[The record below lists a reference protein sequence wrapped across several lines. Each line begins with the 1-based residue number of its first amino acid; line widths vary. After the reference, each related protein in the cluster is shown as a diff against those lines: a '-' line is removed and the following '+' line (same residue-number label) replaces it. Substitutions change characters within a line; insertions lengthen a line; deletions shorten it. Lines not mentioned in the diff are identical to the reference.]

1 MRVRLAA
8 VAATAA
14 LALASC
20 SLTIEAGGNKGDDA
34 PAPTSS
40 ATASPTATAPVE
52 EEPAEEAGEPS
63 QQLADACRLMFDPSS
78 DSVHAL
84 VERVKAIDLTS
95 PGEAWETTKQLSAQI
110 SADLEAA
117 NEQFPPE
124 VQPYVGVL
132 QGLFDLERDAAES
145 FLPWIGDLVSGAGSG
160 AMEKISDH
168 CESRGLH
175 SL

>member
-8 VAATAA
+8 VTAVAAVA
-14 LALASC
+14 LAGC
-20 SLTIEAGGNKGDDA
+20 SVTISTRDDEPAADPPPSPSPTLGGTVDAVDDA
-34 PAPTSS
+34 DGQDA
-40 ATASPTATAPVE
+40 A
-52 EEPAEEAGEPS
+52 PS
-63 QQLADACRLMFDPSS
+63 QQLADACRLMFDPGS
-78 DSVHAL
+78 DSVYAL
-84 VERVKAIDLTS
+84 VERIKAIDVTS
-95 PGEAWETTKQLSAQI
+95 PREAWEQAKQLSAQV

-145 FLPWIGDLVSGAGSG
+145 FLPWLGDLVAGAGSG
-160 AMEKISDH
+160 AMQKISDH
-168 CESRGLH
+168 CASRGLH